1 MTNYDVEA
9 LRAKEFPWAGAD
21 EIVFLN
27 HASTGP
33 LPERTLAAVAEF
45 NGKRAALHRMTDTL
59 QFATLAR
66 GRELIASLIGASTDE
81 IALAVNTTY
90 GINLAAF

>member
-1 MTNYDVEA
+1 MTSYDVDA
-9 LRAKEFPWAGAD
+9 LRAREFPWASAD

-33 LPERTLAAVAEF
+33 LPERALAATAEF
-45 NGKRAALHRMTDTL
+45 NGRRAALHRMSDEL

-66 GRELIASLIGASTDE
+66 GRDLVSRLIGASTGE
-81 IALAVNTTY
+81 IALATNTT
-90 GINLAAF
+90 